1 MRSDEALYE
10 SLLRGDL
17 DAFDALYERHARP
30 LFGFV
35 RRHLADAHEAEDVLH
50 ETFMALLRERDAG
63 RSAVSLRAWL
73 YQVARNL
80 CLNRLRSR
88 RRAARALEAAAPT
101 PSPAEHPDHA
111 LEARQ
116 TSEQL
121 RAAVARLP
129 VALAEIY
136 ALRAGGMSYEELA
149 TVLAVP
155 QGTVKSRIHEMVSRL
170 REEMSR

>member
-17 DAFDALYERHARP
+17 DAFDALYARYARP

-80 CLNRLRSR
+80 CLNRLRAR
-88 RRAARALEAAAPT
+88 RRSARALEAAAPS

-116 TSEQL
+116 TGEQL

-129 VALAEIY
+129 VALAEVY
-136 ALRAGGMSYEELA
+136 TLRAGGMSYEELA
-149 TVLAVP
+149 EVLAIP
-155 QGTVKSRIHEMVSRL
+155 HGTVKSRIHEMVSRL